1 MKQTLLTIAMF
12 MAALFGAQAQ
22 TSKTYT
28 DKLTVT
34 INHASSAPQSADV
47 NVIVNGNTMDLT
59 LKNFMLANGEDK
71 IPVGNIAVT
80 GMELKP
86 SVVGDFKVFER
97 SETIMLEEGD
107 AELSD
112 FWLATSL
119 NELGGVPIILKGQ
132 IDDNK
137 LYVTIDIDMMSTLQ
151 QIIYVEV
158 GSNLTARTYT
168 DNLTVT
174 INDASSQPQPA
185 TVTVTSNEDGTM
197 GLTLKNFMLANGE
210 DKIPVGNINVD
221 GLTLTPSTYGT
232 YNTFERTETIF
243 LGTGDPELSD
253 FWLAPTLNDLGG
265 VPIVLRGQI
274 NEEQLYVTID
284 INMESTLGQIIYV
297 KVGEPWE
304 EKAPV
309 FYTVTF
315 VVDGQTI
322 SSEQVEEGAAITVP
336 TIEEREGYT
345 FAWDGEV
352 PATATADVT
361 INGAYTINQYTITWM
376 VDGEVYETQT
386 LDYGTAITA
395 PTVTVED
402 RIFDGWGEVPATM
415 PAHDVT
421 VNGSTHLD
429 ALKSITT
436 SSTTKAT
443 IYDLSGRRVN
453 SATRGIVII
462 NGKKLVK

>member
-1 MKQTLLTIAMF
+1 
-12 MAALFGAQAQ
+12 
-22 TSKTYT
+22 
-28 DKLTVT
+28 
-34 INHASSAPQSADV
+34 
-47 NVIVNGNTMDLT
+47 
-59 LKNFMLANGEDK
+59 
-71 IPVGNIAVT
+71 
-80 GMELKP
+80 
-86 SVVGDFKVFER
+86 
-97 SETIMLEEGD
+97 
-107 AELSD
+107 
-112 FWLATSL
+112 
-119 NELGGVPIILKGQ
+119 
-132 IDDNK
+132 
-137 LYVTIDIDMMSTLQ
+137 
-151 QIIYVEV
+151 
-158 GSNLTARTYT
+158 
-168 DNLTVT
+168 
-174 INDASSQPQPA
+174 
-185 TVTVTSNEDGTM
+185 M